1 MHRNIANVVVQTD
14 LNCLSVLQYAVDV
27 LRVRDVLVCSHYG
40 CGGVRATLAGERLRP
55 RRRMAAPRAGC
66 RARARSSAR
75 ARPGSDR
82 RLSCLCDLNVI
93 AQVTNVCRTT
103 VVEDAWGRGQ
113 GLTVHGLVYGL
124 GDGLLRDLR
133 MGISTTSAL
142 GEHREAALR
151 SACRSGTTAAV

>member
-1 MHRNIANVVVQTD
+1 M
-14 LNCLSVLQYAVDV
+14 
-27 LRVRDVLVCSHYG
+27 
-40 CGGVRATLAGERLRP
+40 
-55 RRRMAAPRAGC
+55 
-66 RARARSSAR
+66 
-75 ARPGSDR
+75 
-82 RLSCLCDLNVI
+82 I

-142 GEHREAALR
+142 GEHREAALLAR
-151 SACRSGTTAAV
+151 LGSGRRARRLTEAPTARWLR